1 MCKGG
6 SVRKTDFKM
15 SYKRVL
21 TVQDISCIGQC
32 SLTVALP
39 ILSACGHETV
49 VLPSAVLSSH
59 TGGFKGNTF
68 RDLTEDIPS
77 IADHWHREG
86 IFFDAV
92 YTGYLGNAKQIG
104 YVRRLIQDAAKPG
117 APVIVDPAMAD
128 NGRLYTGFTPAY
140 VEEMKQLCREADYLL
155 PNLTEACLLTGR
167 DYERTDSKGAVCEVA
182 EVLSKQASKATI
194 VLTGIG
200 FEPGETGVLLCRE
213 GRLQHYSHKQIA
225 GACHGTGDI
234 FASVFT
240 GVLLRDVPPSEA
252 AAVAAEYVEAC
263 ISRTV
268 QDEGH
273 WYGAEFEPLL
283 PKLIKRL
290 AAVQNGCVQ
299 DR

>member
-1 MCKGG
+1 
-6 SVRKTDFKM
+6 M

-59 TGGFKGNTF
+59 TGGFRGNTF
-68 RDLTEDIPS
+68 RDLTEDIPA

-92 YTGYLGNAKQIG
+92 YTGYLGNGKQIG
-104 YVRRLIQDAAKPG
+104 YVRRLIQDMAKPG
-117 APVIVDPAMAD
+117 AVVIVDPAMAD
-128 NGRLYTGFTPAY
+128 NGKLYAGFTAAY

-155 PNLTEACLLTGR
+155 PNLTEACLLTGT
-167 DYERTDSKGAVCEVA
+167 DYGTADNRQAVYEVA
-182 EVLSKQASKATI
+182 AALSGQFPKATI

-200 FEPGETGVLLCRE
+200 FEPGETGVLLC
-213 GRLQHYSHKQIA
+213 GKTGIQHISHKQIA
-225 GACHGTGDI
+225 GGCHGTGDI

-240 GVLLRDVPPSEA
+240 GVLLKGAAPKEA
-252 AAVAAEYVEAC
+252 AAVAAEYVQDC

-273 WYGAEFEPLL
+273 WYGAEFEPVL
-283 PKLIKRL
+283 PKLIQRL
-290 AAVQNGCVQ
+290 AAMP
-299 DR
+299 